1 MKNLINYLLLIL
13 LPLSLSAQ
21 NPELSPEVV
30 ASAGDSFSSNNL
42 LIEWTLGE
50 IMTESFEG
58 GLIWNQGFQQPI
70 GNITSIDN
78 PFSNLGPI
86 KVYPNPASNSLF
98 IEKEKAGKL
107 RLSVRDIQGRIL
119 LEKLS
124 VQLTDQVNISA
135 LPPGIYILSMRDEN
149 QASLNIRIQKL

>member
-124 VQLTDQVNISA
+124 VQLTDQVDISA

>member
-70 GNITSIDN
+70 GNITSIEN
-78 PFSNLGPI
+78 PFSKLGKI

-98 IEKEKAGKL
+98 IEKENTGEL
-107 RLSVRDIQGRIL
+107 TLSLRDIQGRIL
-119 LEKLS
+119 LES
-124 VQLTDQVNISA
+124 QSTQLLDQVDISA
-135 LPPGIYILSMRDEN
+135 LPPGFYILSMRDEN